1 MALCE
6 TVLTLKIVVC
16 GEGGVGKTTI
26 INGFTGS
33 PVSIGETP
41 ATVGINF
48 ATRTVSTSSRIINL
62 QIWDFGGQEQFRFF
76 LPDFC
81 KGALGC
87 LVIFDLT
94 RYATFERIY
103 DWLKVIEENVKG
115 IPRVLVGNK
124 ADKKESRAVDRSVID
139 SLVVKEKFSAYYET
153 SAKTGQNIAEP
164 FAILTLIILKCL
176 ETLSLDIEKC
186 ADISLDQP
194 LNKNSDR

>member
-1 MALCE
+1 MTLCE
-6 TVLTLKIVVC
+6 AILTLKIIVC
-16 GEGGVGKTTI
+16 GEGGVGKTTL
-26 INGFTGS
+26 INDFTGM

-48 ATRTVSTSSRIINL
+48 ATRTVTTSSRIISL

-87 LVIFDLT
+87 LVVFDLT
-94 RYATFERIY
+94 RYATFEKID
-103 DWLKVIEENVKG
+103 DWLKVIGENVKG

-124 ADKKESRAVDRSVID
+124 ADKKESRAVDQSVID
-139 SLVVKEKFSAYYET
+139 ALIAKKKFNAYFET

-164 FAILTLIILKCL
+164 FAVLTLVILKRL
-176 ETLSLDIEKC
+176 ETVSLDVEKC
-186 ADISLDQP
+186 ADISLNQA
-194 LNKNSDR
+194 LTKNRDK